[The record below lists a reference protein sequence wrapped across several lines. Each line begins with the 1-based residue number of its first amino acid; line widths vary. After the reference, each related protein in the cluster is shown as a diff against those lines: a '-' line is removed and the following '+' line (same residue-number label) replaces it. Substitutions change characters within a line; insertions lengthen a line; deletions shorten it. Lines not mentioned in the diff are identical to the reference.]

1 MSNLNRTLLKLAQ
14 HIVRNSDTQ
23 QKQAVVAPPGP
34 GGDPAAGAVGMPPGG
49 GMPPAPAGMPPPGGM
64 PPGMDPSMM
73 GMAPPQVGIPASPNA
88 APPAAPAPAASAPAV
103 PKIKVED
110 WMPNVNMQLYGMQ
123 QQLAAIMTGL
133 KLQLPPSAVTVPP
146 GPTPPT
152 LAGAIQ
158 SVAPDQ
164 APPGAPPTDVGAQV
178 PPDPAAGGMPPG
190 MLPGM
195 PPEGMPPGMPPGM
208 PMQ

>member
-14 HIVRNSDTQ
+14 HIVRNSETQ

-34 GGDPAAGAVGMPPGG
+34 GGDPAAGAGGMPPGG
-49 GMPPAPAGMPPPGGM
+49 GMPSAPAGMPPPGGM

-73 GMAPPQVGIPASPNA
+73 GMAPPQVGIPASPM
-88 APPAAPAPAASAPAV
+88 APPAAPAPAAASAPAI
-103 PKIKVED
+103 PKVKVED

-158 SVAPDQ
+158 SVAPDPAAPPGQ
-164 APPGAPPTDVGAQV
+164 APPDQAAPPPDQA
-178 PPDPAAGGMPPG
+178 PPPEQALSG
-190 MLPGM
+190 MLETG
-195 PPEGMPPGMPPGM
+195 G
-208 PMQ
+208 QQ